1 MKKLIY
7 YNAASDL
14 EYEKQLLK
22 QWGITD
28 LTLECVNETDPKRIT
43 DDLRDADGAVV
54 IYDRIDKEVLTAC
67 RRLKCVSVPSIGYN
81 NLDVEAATSLGV
93 CMTHAPG
100 YCEEEVAE
108 HTVGLLLSLIRKIPY
123 YDRNV
128 RKGIWDPAMGYP
140 VYRLRGKIFGMVF
153 FGHIPRLVAPVVQ
166 ALGMNVLVYA
176 PTKTREELQA
186 FGCEKADTLEELFE
200 TSDVISLHCPLIR
213 GVTEH
218 LVDEN
223 LLGKMKE
230 SAFLI
235 NTSRGEVVDEKAL
248 VKALKEHWIRGAA
261 VDVIENEQKAESELF
276 SLEDNTVITP
286 HAAFLSEDSLLR
298 VREMVL
304 QQQIQCL
311 IAGKRPDHLIN
322 PDVKKI
328 REE

>member
-28 LTLECVNETDPKRIT
+28 LALECVNETDPKRIT

-128 RKGIWDPAMGYP
+128 RKGIWDPAMGYQ

-166 ALGMNVLVYA
+166 ALGMKVLVYA
-176 PTKTREELQA
+176 PTKTKKELQEY
-186 FGCEKADTLEELFE
+186 GCEKAETPEELFE
-200 TSDVISLHCPLIR
+200 RSDVVSIHCPLIR
-213 GVTEH
+213 GVTDH
-218 LVDEN
+218 LVDEK
-223 LLGKMKE
+223 LLGKMKS

-248 VKALKEHWIRGAA
+248 VKALKEHRIRGAA
-261 VDVIENEQKAESELF
+261 VDVIEDEKNAKSELF
-276 SLEDNTVITP
+276 SLEENTVITP
-286 HAAFLSEDSLLR
+286 HAAFLSEDSILQ

-304 QQQIQCL
+304 QQQVQCL
-311 IAGKRPDHLIN
+311 IGGKKPLHLIN
-322 PDVKKI
+322 
-328 REE
+328 EELTFMRD